1 MFFAKSVKAQHNSEI
16 SFTTLELTLLK
27 YQINFEKIKSKIQF
41 QNLQYSFKDQAKDS
55 TPYSGFNS
63 YWFHPQIRTWSHHR
77 YSFNQ
82 VRILEANIGCICNN
96 DKR

>member
-1 MFFAKSVKAQHNSEI
+1 MIDPLTNLIYPIRQRSLGDISLFFAKSVKAQHNSEI

-41 QNLQYSFKDQAKDS
+41 QNLQYSFKDQANDP

-63 YWFHPQIRTWSHHR
+63 Y
-77 YSFNQ
+77 
-82 VRILEANIGCICNN
+82 
-96 DKR
+96 